1 MNDDGDFYVPGP
13 QSPNNMSLKW
23 KNANSTGQRVT
34 AFRWVTTYTSL
45 GDNGL
50 LLGISTFDTTKTTFP

>member
-1 MNDDGDFYVPGP
+1 
-13 QSPNNMSLKW
+13 
-23 KNANSTGQRVT
+23 
-34 AFRWVTTYTSL
+34 VTTYTSL